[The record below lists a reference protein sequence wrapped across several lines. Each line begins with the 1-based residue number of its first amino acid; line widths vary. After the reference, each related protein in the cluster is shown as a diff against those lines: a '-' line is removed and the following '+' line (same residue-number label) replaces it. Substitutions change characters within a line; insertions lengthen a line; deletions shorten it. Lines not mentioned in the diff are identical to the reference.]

1 MSIITD
7 MIISAILKKGV
18 MSDIKAFETNVEI
31 PNDDARKKPIVINIK
46 AENIQIRLM
55 SGEDKEV

>member
-18 MSDIKAFETNVEI
+18 MSDIKAFETSVEI
-31 PNDDARKKPIVINIK
+31 PNDDVRKKPIVINIK